1 MIKFPVRLTILC
13 LAALSCLAM
22 ARNNGPQY
30 DMEAREQERLA
41 KQEKKSG
48 HKSPADA
55 AKNIAGG
62 VKQATVDTAAGF
74 VSETAEGTREE
85 APVVG
90 TLEGARKGTQ
100 KVLDSAVKGVGK
112 VATLGYGDVEH
123 YEVEEPEANTD
134 QTTKI
139 KIKIPGT

>member
-1 MIKFPVRLTILC
+1 MKRPAAILLF

-22 ARNNGPQY
+22 ARDNGPQY

-55 AKNIAGG
+55 ARNMAGG
-62 VKQATVDTAAGF
+62 IKQATVDTTAGF

-90 TLEGARKGTQ
+90 TLEGARRGTQ
-100 KVLDSAVKGVGK
+100 KILDSTVKGVGR
-112 VATLGYGDVEH
+112 VATFGYGDVEH
-123 YEVEEPEANTD
+123 YEVQEPEANSD
-134 QTTKI
+134 QPTKI